1 MSRASDRREGR
12 GWPGYLFGGRVRTS
26 TVVLLIAFF
35 ATWWIFETYQPA
47 PAPPEQVPANEIVPP
62 GFIPDPAYTWAPR
75 TDVQQRP
82 PAPTTTLPTTPTTT
96 TTPTSPTSVGEVPR
110 RTHSGSR
117 DRDDDHPGRA
127 RAGRR
132 RRAATVAIGC
142 PRTCGANGFAA
153 ADPRAPDHSAAGYR
167 AHPGHSGNSGNAVMS
182 RSLRLH

>member
-47 PAPPEQVPANEIVPP
+47 PAPPEQVPASDVVPP

-96 TTPTSPTSVGEVPR
+96 TTPTSPTSVGEVPAAP
-110 RTHSGSR
+110 T
-117 DRDDDHPGRA
+117 PG
-127 RAGRR
+127 
-132 RRAATVAIGC
+132 AATEPTTTPEGPVPGGGVLPPPLPSEVPGPAV
-142 PRTCGANGFAA
+142 PTSPPPPVPASPPAVPTA
-153 ADPRAPDHSAAGYR
+153 TAPTPATPATP
-167 AHPGHSGNSGNAVMS
+167 ATP
-182 RSLRLH
+182 

>member
-82 PAPTTTLPTTPTTT
+82 PTPTTTATTPTTPTT
-96 TTPTSPTSVGEVPR
+96 PTSAGEEPAAPTPGTGTEPTNTPEGPLPGGVVVPPPSPSEAPVPAVPP
-110 RTHSGSR
+110 TPLLPT
-117 DRDDDHPGRA
+117 PGPPTTVPPIP
-127 RAGRR
+127 
-132 RRAATVAIGC
+132 AT
-142 PRTCGANGFAA
+142 P
-153 ADPRAPDHSAAGYR
+153 APPAT
-167 AHPGHSGNSGNAVMS
+167 P
-182 RSLRLH
+182 